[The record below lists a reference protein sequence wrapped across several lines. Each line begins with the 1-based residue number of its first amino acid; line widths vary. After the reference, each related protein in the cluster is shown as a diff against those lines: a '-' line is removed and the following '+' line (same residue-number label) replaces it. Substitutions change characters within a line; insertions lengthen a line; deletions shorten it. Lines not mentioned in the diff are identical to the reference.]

1 MLNDFLIRK
10 IIPSHDRPDD
20 PQVRLRYG
28 MFCGYAGLAVN
39 VVLFLLKFTVGLLS
53 GSIAITADAV
63 NNLSDAGSSMVTV
76 FGFKISAAPA
86 DQDHPFG
93 HGRIEYVAGVI
104 VSVIIIAAGLNFL
117 KESIL
122 HIVHPGK
129 VQLGPILL
137 ALVAGSVLLKVWLF
151 VLYRRVGTRIAS
163 QTVRAAAFDSLS
175 DIVCT
180 AVVLLAAVADGWT
193 SFPVDGC
200 AGLLA
205 AVFVL
210 VGGGKVLHETVDP
223 LLGEA
228 PSPELVQELRSRLLH
243 VPGILGVHD
252 IIVHNYGPNRYFAT
266 AHAEVDLESDI
277 LTVHDLL
284 ESAEKE
290 IAAQMPVRLVLHCD
304 PRNAADPRIRQWRER
319 VNGELAKLDPG
330 LKAYDFRIRDG
341 ASGPELSFDVL
352 VPRAVSAGAE
362 ELRTKLTEAFRQ
374 YPGAPELRISVFTSF
389 V

>member
-1 MLNDFLIRK
+1 MLTEMLIRK
-10 IIPSHDRPDD
+10 WLPGHDRPDD

-39 VVLFLLKFTVGLLS
+39 VVLFVLKFTVGILS
-53 GSIAITADAV
+53 GSIAIAADAV
-63 NNLSDAGSSMVTV
+63 NNLSDAGSSVVTV
-76 FGFKISAAPA
+76 FGFKFSAAPA
-86 DQDHPFG
+86 DKDHPFG
-93 HGRIEYVAGVI
+93 HGRIEYIAGVI
-104 VSVIIIAAGLNFL
+104 VSIIIIAAGLNFL
-117 KESIL
+117 KESFLRIVSPGEV
-122 HIVHPGK
+122 HI
-129 VQLGPILL
+129 GPVLL
-137 ALVAGSVLLKVWLF
+137 ALIAGSILLKVWLF
-151 VLYRRVGTRIAS
+151 VLYRRIGARIAS

-180 AVVLLAAVADGWT
+180 TVVLLAAVADRWT
-193 SFPVDGC
+193 GFPVDGC

-205 AVFVL
+205 AIFVL
-210 VGGGKVLHETVDP
+210 VGGGKILHDTVDP

-228 PSPELVQELRSRLLH
+228 PSRELVQELRSRLLLI
-243 VPGILGVHD
+243 PGILGIHD
-252 IIVHNYGPNRYFAT
+252 IIIHNYGPNRYFAT

-284 ESAEKE
+284 ENAEKE

-319 VNGELAKLDPG
+319 VNGELAKLHPG
-330 LKAYDFRIRDG
+330 LKAYDFRIKDA

-352 VPRAVSAGAE
+352 VPRDAPAAPAE
-362 ELRTKLTEAFRQ
+362 LQAALLQALRR
-374 YPGAPELRISVFTSF
+374 YPETPELRISVFTSF

>member
-1 MLNDFLIRK
+1 MLTEMLIRK
-10 IIPSHDRPDD
+10 WLPGHDRPDD

-39 VVLFLLKFTVGLLS
+39 VVLFVLKVTVGILS
-53 GSIAITADAV
+53 GSIAITVDAV
-63 NNLSDAGSSMVTV
+63 NNLSDAGSSIVTV
-76 FGFKISAAPA
+76 FGFRISAAPA
-86 DQDHPFG
+86 DEDHPFG
-93 HGRIEYVAGVI
+93 HGRIEYIAGVI
-104 VSVIIIAAGLNFL
+104 VSIIIIAAGLNFF

-122 HIVHPGK
+122 HIVHP
-129 VQLGPILL
+129 VDVHLGPTMLGLI
-137 ALVAGSVLLKVWLF
+137 AGSILLKVWLF
-151 VLYRRVGTRIAS
+151 SLYRRVGRLIDS
-163 QTVRAAAFDSLS
+163 QTVCAAAFDSLS

-180 AVVLLAAVADGWT
+180 AVVLLAAVADRWT

-210 VGGGKVLHETVDP
+210 IGGGKVLHETVDP

-243 VPGILGVHD
+243 IPGILGVHD

-266 AHAEVDLESDI
+266 AHAEVDLGSDI

-290 IAAQMPVRLVLHCD
+290 IAARMPVRLVLHCD

-319 VNGELAKLDPG
+319 VTGELEKLHPG
-330 LKAYDFRIRDG
+330 LKAYDFRIKDA

-352 VPRAVSAGAE
+352 VPRDAPAAPAE
-362 ELRTKLTEAFRQ
+362 LQAALLQALRR
-374 YPGAPELRISVFTSF
+374 YPETPELRISVFTSF